1 VTLRDRARAN
11 STAAMIIHVMTW
23 YDDAMRTI
31 IELPGEQIEAL
42 DALCR
47 RDRISRAEAVRRAVA
62 LLVRSEGG
70 MASGA
75 AFGVWRDRR
84 EDGLAYQ
91 RRIRSE
97 WQTAPAPRTRR

>member
-1 VTLRDRARAN
+1 
-11 STAAMIIHVMTW
+11 MTW

-31 IELPGEQIEAL
+31 IELPGSQIEAL

-47 RDRISRAEAVRRAVA
+47 RDRISRAEVIRRAVA
-62 LLVRSEGG
+62 LLVQSEGAL
-70 MASGA
+70 ASGA

-91 RRIRSE
+91 ERMRTEEWRERFTTRPRR
-97 WQTAPAPRTRR
+97 AKRR